1 MPVKDCLTPLSHNL
15 QVETPDS
22 NPRAVGEHSSCE
34 VEKHV
39 GPVVSTESLCY
50 WCKYVNCLLKQE
62 VLVSLRCTCHI
73 LLCFFFTVQ
82 ACWSPLCGWRWHWPS
97 CLHSET
103 AGVSHRT
110 CWCRAGIEPWPL
122 GTLRKCLPTEPHPSP
137 ASLFCFCLCLLREC
151 VDNMNWHSHGEEANS
166 SGRRKRCFS
175 YFHYESKMNPILRD
189 FAVNWK
195 SIQVTLR
202 TLTWCYLRSSC
213 IKFV

>member
-1 MPVKDCLTPLSHNL
+1 MPVKDCLTPLGHNL

-82 ACWSPLCGWRWHWPS
+82 ACWSSLCGWRWHWPS

-103 AGVSHRT
+103 AGVSR
-110 CWCRAGIEPWPL
+110 
-122 GTLRKCLPTEPHPSP
+122 
-137 ASLFCFCLCLLREC
+137 
-151 VDNMNWHSHGEEANS
+151 
-166 SGRRKRCFS
+166 
-175 YFHYESKMNPILRD
+175 
-189 FAVNWK
+189 
-195 SIQVTLR
+195 R
-202 TLTWCYLRSSC
+202 TLLIQGWDWTLTFGHPEEVLTHWAASQPCFPLLLLFVFAEGMYRQHELTQPWWRSKLLGKKEKVLQLLSLW
-213 IKFV
+213 IKNEPYFERLCG